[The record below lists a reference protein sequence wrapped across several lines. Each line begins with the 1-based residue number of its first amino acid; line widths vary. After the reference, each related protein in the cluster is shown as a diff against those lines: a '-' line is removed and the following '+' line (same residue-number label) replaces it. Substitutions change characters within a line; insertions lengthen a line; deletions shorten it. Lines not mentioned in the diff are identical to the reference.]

1 MFSESQVGRLPVTLP
16 STPGVAAG
24 TGSGVPVAQRCSV
37 GGHGGVPAAA
47 PVVRASWK
55 VMGGR
60 GQGTGGQ
67 MATGGRRGPRGE
79 LRGPEQ
85 SLRGQ
90 TPGSATVTC

>member
-1 MFSESQVGRLPVTLP
+1 MFLQSEVGRHPVSLP
-16 STPGVAAG
+16 SAPGVAAG
-24 TGSGVPVAQRCSV
+24 TGSGVPVAQRCPV
-37 GGHGGVPAAA
+37 GGRGGVPAAA

-85 SLRGQ
+85 SLRSW
-90 TPGSATVTC
+90 TPGLATVTC